1 MAEAQKPSD
10 DGTPRQRWA
19 LTQEAFDRFL
29 ASLDTDREAAS
40 EKYLLLR
47 RNLVR
52 YFEGRNC
59 RFAEDHADEVLN
71 RLARKL
77 DDGEDIRDI
86 NGYAYGIAR
95 LLLLE
100 IYKERER
107 EEKALKDLPS
117 LRLVEEDLAEVEK
130 GLACLN
136 HCLDKLPPASRQ
148 LILGY
153 YQGDKQSRIENR
165 KQLGKTMGIANQAL
179 RSRATRLREKLE
191 ACLATCL
198 KKKVPRRHRSG
209 FSATDG

>member
-19 LTQEAFDRFL
+19 LTREAFDRFL
-29 ASLDTDREAAS
+29 VSLDTDREAAS

-59 RFAEDHADEVLN
+59 QFAEDHADEVLN

-86 NGYAYGIAR
+86 NGYAYGIAH

-117 LRLVEEDLAEVEK
+117 LRLVEEDLAEVEER
-130 GLACLN
+130 LACLN

-165 KQLGKTMGIANQAL
+165 KQLGKTMGIPNQAL
-179 RSRATRLREKLE
+179 RSRAT
-191 ACLATCL
+191 
-198 KKKVPRRHRSG
+198 S
-209 FSATDG
+209 